1 MALTTEGLEQIRGQ
15 LGSEATAVEHVS
27 ALRQAFPGLSI
38 TRCDVGDIDT
48 ETPVLET
55 ARFNLYLLD
64 AADHCAHVTSDLSR
78 ATGLILAEKPKG
90 AAK

>member
-1 MALTTEGLEQIRGQ
+1 MALTTEALEQIRSQ
-15 LGSEATAVEHVS
+15 LEIEATAAQHIA
-27 ALRQAFPGLSI
+27 ALRQAFPGLSM
-38 TRCDVGDIDT
+38 TRCDEGDIDT

-64 AADHCAHVTSDLSR
+64 AADHCAHVTSDPSR

-90 AAK
+90 TPK